1 MSEQQ
6 HHEPAESALS
16 AALQQR
22 LQALPDA
29 MSPAHDQWPQIAS
42 RLSAT
47 SASAQRNGHSSWW
60 HWSQTLAAVLV
71 LCVLAAVVWQQLPR
85 SLPMTQGPLVHVG
98 LETNQKAGSAAGTS
112 LEFAAHSMLQGMQDE
127 AATSMAWQPES
138 AVSAD
143 LQAGLDEYDLA
154 AMQLQEALVQQ
165 PDNQGLWQQLTSL
178 QVSRMNMFA
187 VHIL

>member
-6 HHEPAESALS
+6 HHEPSETALP

-29 MSPAHDQWPQIAS
+29 MTPAHDQWLQIAARVS
-42 RLSAT
+42 GS
-47 SASAQRNGHSSWW
+47 SASDQRKGHSNWW
-60 HWSQTLAAVLV
+60 HWSKSLAAVLV
-71 LCVLAAVVWQQLPR
+71 LCALAALVWQQLPR
-85 SLPMTQGPLVHVG
+85 SLPIIQGPLVKVG
-98 LETNQKAGSAAGTS
+98 SETDQGTDPAPATTF
-112 LEFAAHSMLQGMQDE
+112 EFAVRSILQGVQDE
-127 AATSMAWQPES
+127 SAGDMAWLPES
-138 AVSAD
+138 AASAD

-154 AMQLQEALVQQ
+154 ALQLQEALVQQ